1 MALRDSPAMKIKN
14 TLLLISLLASPW
26 PRES

>member
-14 TLLLISLLASPW
+14 TLLLMSLLASPLA
-26 PRES
+26 PGI